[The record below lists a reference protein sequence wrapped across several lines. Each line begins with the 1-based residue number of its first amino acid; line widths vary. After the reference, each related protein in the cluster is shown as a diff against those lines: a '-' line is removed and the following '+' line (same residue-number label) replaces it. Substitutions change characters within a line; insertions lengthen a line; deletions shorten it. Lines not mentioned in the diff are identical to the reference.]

1 METDRSIRL
10 MARER
15 TMPASA
21 RDRLVDAALELFQRE
36 GFHATGI
43 DRILTKAG
51 VARMTLYNHFKS
63 KDELI
68 LAALRRADE
77 RFRNWFMQ
85 EVERRATKPRERLLA
100 LFEVLAEWH
109 RRPEFHGCVFGG
121 AASEFADAGNPI
133 QGACAE
139 HKRLMLRWVRSLAS
153 DAGATDP
160 DALAQELCLLMDGAT
175 AQATVCA
182 ERGSAVIAGRVA
194 RAVIDDALSG

>member
-1 METDRSIRL
+1 
-10 MARER
+10 
-15 TMPASA
+15 MPASA
-21 RDRLVDAALELFQRE
+21 RDRLVDAALDLFQRE

-43 DRILTKAG
+43 DRILSKAG

-100 LFEVLAEWH
+100 LFDVLADWH

-133 QGACAE
+133 QGVCAE
-139 HKRLMLRWVRSLAS
+139 HKRLMVHFVRTLAS
-153 DAGATDP
+153 DAGAPDP
-160 DALAQELCLLMDGAT
+160 DALAQQLCLLMDGAT

-182 ERGSAVIAGRVA
+182 ERESAQVAARVA
-194 RAVIDDALSG
+194 RAVIDEALPA